1 MKNKKNKLVQKKK
14 EGTKKPDVKIEILRG
29 MKRFLVL
36 LEKIEKEGKETESKL
51 IKEEKS
57 LKSCQVSLNVDG
69 LL

>member
-51 IKEEKS
+51 IKEENS

>member
-1 MKNKKNKLVQKKK
+1 MQKKK
-14 EGTKKPDVKIEILRG
+14 EGMKKPDVKIEILRG